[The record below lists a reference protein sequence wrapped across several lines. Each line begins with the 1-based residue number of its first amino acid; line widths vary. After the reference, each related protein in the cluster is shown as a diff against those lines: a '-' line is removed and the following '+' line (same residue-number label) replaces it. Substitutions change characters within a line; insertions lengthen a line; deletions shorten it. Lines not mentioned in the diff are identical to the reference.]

1 MEEHVW
7 TNVPQERMTAL
18 ITRQAIHTANL
29 TIARIQLLKGAL
41 VPLHHHVSEQVT
53 TVESGSLACRMGG
66 REIVLEAGHMLVIPP
81 DLPHEVQALEDSF
94 AIDVFA
100 PRREDW
106 IRGDDAYLR
115 K

>member
-7 TNVPQERMTAL
+7 ADVVEERMNAL
-18 ITRQAIHTANL
+18 LARQAIHTANL
-29 TIARIQLLKGAL
+29 TIARIQLRKGAL

-53 TVESGSLACRMGG
+53 TLESGRLACRMAG

-81 DLPHEVQALEDSF
+81 DLPHEVEALEDSF